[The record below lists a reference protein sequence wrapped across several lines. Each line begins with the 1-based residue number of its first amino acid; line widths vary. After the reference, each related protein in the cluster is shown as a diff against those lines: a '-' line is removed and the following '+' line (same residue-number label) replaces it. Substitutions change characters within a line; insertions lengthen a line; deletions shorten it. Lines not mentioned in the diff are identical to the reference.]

1 MGTDK
6 AVVSFRGAPM
16 VHHVADALSTASL
29 DVLIVG
35 RHSSLAGYPAIP
47 DLLRL
52 GGGPAVGLLT
62 ALTHDEDADVFLVA
76 VDQPLLRSAT
86 ITAMLELEGD
96 AVVPME
102 QGHPQVTCALYRQA
116 CRGPLQQALA
126 GGERKLRRL
135 LDTVATTYVAE
146 DTWQGWE
153 EDGRSWLSLDT
164 PEAVRRA
171 EALR

>member
-6 AVVSFRGAPM
+6 ALVPFHSVPM
-16 VHHVADALSTASL
+16 LHHVADALSEAGL
-29 DVLIVG
+29 DVLIAG
-35 RHSSLAGYPAIP
+35 RQSSLAGYHAIP
-47 DLLRL
+47 DLPQL

-62 ALTHDEDADVFLVA
+62 ALTHDQDADVFLVA

-86 ITAMLELEGD
+86 ITAMLDLEGD
-96 AVVPME
+96 AVIPME

-116 CRGPLQQALA
+116 CRRPLQRALA
-126 GGERKLRRL
+126 SGERKLRRL
-135 LDTVATTYVAE
+135 LDAVATTYVAE
-146 DTWQGWE
+146 DTWKGWK
-153 EDGRSWLSLDT
+153 EDGSSWLSLDT